1 MMIRHHLL
9 AALLLAAQAAFAQQK
24 LGVMSLAS
32 NIRAA
37 ADGTSAPQCQVA
49 VGDTVIM
56 LDDAASTAGYYHI
69 RAAHGCEGYVYRN
82 RLRLRN
88 GNLPAWAVE
97 VAPPAERTLKVC
109 SFNIKWLGH
118 YSRKDNT
125 SLARFLSRFDVVVV
139 QELVASPINIVS
151 SSGQQVSADSESA
164 AFTEAMRAQGF
175 TYALGTDCT
184 GQTTQ
189 GSTSREWPIAY
200 YRSDA
205 VTYNASRSDFI
216 EPQVLANPTFDRVP
230 WAYHFT
236 TLDST
241 LDFYLVSV
249 HLAADDKDRPQR
261 KAELAR
267 IAQWGAARTNE
278 HDIIILGDMNLQDT
292 TEVQS
297 ALPVGYATLN
307 SRGLPTNCSPK
318 SPKPFDQVMYLPT
331 HTTHDLDPSQPFT
344 VTNLM
349 EAMRPYWTDPAT
361 PYPGQPYDGN
371 LFPQYYSDHH
381 PVSFGLRYGVK
392 DDD

>member
-1 MMIRHHLL
+1 MMQRSLL
-9 AALLLAAQAAFAQQK
+9 FGLMALATTAQAQHR
-24 LGVMSLAS
+24 LGLMSLTS

-37 ADGTSAPQCQVA
+37 ANGTSAIQCQVSA
-49 VGDTVIM
+49 ADTVIM
-56 LDDAASTAGYYHI
+56 LNDAASTDGYYQI
-69 RAAHGCEGYVYRN
+69 KARNGCTGFVYRN
-82 RLRLRN
+82 RLRLLT
-88 GNLPAWAVE
+88 GLLPTWARE
-97 VAPPAERTLKVC
+97 VAVPTERSLSVC

-118 YSRKDNT
+118 YSRKDNA
-125 SLARFLSRFDVVVV
+125 SLARYLSRFDVVVV

-151 SSGQQVSADSESA
+151 SSGQQVSADPESA

-175 TYALGTDCT
+175 TYALGTDGT

-205 VTYNASRSDFI
+205 VSYNVSRSDFI

-236 TLDST
+236 TPDST

-249 HLAADDKDRPQR
+249 HLAAEDKDIPQR

-267 IAQWGAARTNE
+267 IAQWGAARTDE

-297 ALPVGYATLN
+297 ALPMGYATLN

-318 SPKPFDQVMYLPT
+318 SPKPFDQVMYLPA
-331 HTTHDLDPSQPFT
+331 HTAPDLDPSQPFA
-344 VTNLM
+344 VTDLM
-349 EAMRPYWTDPAT
+349 QAMQPYWSDPAT